1 MASIALGQATSE
13 ALVRELHS
21 RHYDWEVLERAGL
34 SFSKLRHIELLTYL
48 RRDAPRF
55 REILNSSS
63 LGLSAFDTTLL
74 LRTLSRRPDLAAA
87 LRETGLGAGSDFQC
101 TFDESPRDGGCQIK
115 CDGRS
120 CERAQAKC
128 RSLGHCVSVDVNRDK
143 TWATLKSLQA
153 VLPPP

>member
-1 MASIALGQATSE
+1 MEKRKKKYAPG
-13 ALVRELHS
+13 LHL
-21 RHYDWEVLERAGL
+21 RLKL
-34 SFSKLRHIELLTYL
+34 S
-48 RRDAPRF
+48 
-55 REILNSSS
+55 
-63 LGLSAFDTTLL
+63 
-74 LRTLSRRPDLAAA
+74 
-87 LRETGLGAGSDFQC
+87 RETGLGAGSDFQC

>member
-63 LGLSAFDTTLL
+63 LGLSAFDTTE
-74 LRTLSRRPDLAAA
+74 LA
-87 LRETGLGAGSDFQC
+87 R
-101 TFDESPRDGGCQIK
+101 I
-115 CDGRS
+115 
-120 CERAQAKC
+120 
-128 RSLGHCVSVDVNRDK
+128 
-143 TWATLKSLQA
+143 
-153 VLPPP
+153 